1 MNKKVIQALASF
13 TFIVFCVFNLSAQ
26 NIWQAVDVNTLDT
39 KILQNRTDIPK
50 KEQFYK
56 LNLNSLKTILAD
68 APSRYSNSRSHVEIG
83 FPNAFGTIEN
93 FQIFNAPVID
103 ESLQDTYPELGSYI
117 GKSVENPSKIIRFSI
132 SENNFKAIALND
144 ENGTEYIEPVD
155 QRQLLFSVFNRNNL
169 PEGTDY
175 FECGFDDRGGDF
187 SRNVSNNFQRNA
199 SDGQMREYKLALGCT
214 QEYAGYHINQA
225 GLNDATDAQ
234 KKAAVLAVMNDLMT
248 RVNAV
253 YENELSLTMILV
265 PTNENVIFLSSPFLS
280 NNNLSNL
287 IDESQQFIDSFIG
300 SVYDIG
306 HMLCTGPGGLAQLNS
321 PCTPNKARGVS
332 GSGVPA
338 GIGFEGVLKHEIG
351 HQFGSRHTFNGNT
364 NACGNANQ
372 RDANSAYEPGS
383 GSTIMAYPGICGVQN
398 VQNNRDLYFH
408 QRSLEAIW
416 TNISVGTSS
425 ACPNLVS
432 SGNSSPIANAGPN
445 YNIPIGTPYKLTGSS
460 TDNDGSETHTYS
472 WEQYDLGPAG
482 VPSATTAE
490 GPLVRSFFPSASP
503 VRYVPRLSNIIT
515 SGASNVQWEQ
525 LPVVERAINYRF
537 TVRDNDT
544 RGGNNAF
551 DEMTINTV
559 ASGFFR
565 VTSQNIL
572 NLVYEVGSSQTI
584 SWDVGGTTQSGINTT
599 NVNILLSI
607 DGGQNFDIVLA
618 SNTPNDGSEVVT
630 MPNVVA
636 TQCRIMVEAVG
647 NIFFNVNNRAFQI
660 QEQLSINDDTLA
672 ANFKIYP
679 NPSDGNF
686 EIQLLNTSGETIS
699 LQLFDLKGRVVY
711 TDLVKESGKINRSIA
726 INNLSTGVYLLKVFE
741 GNRQVTKKVVIQ

>member
-1 MNKKVIQALASF
+1 MNKKVTQALASF
-13 TFIVFCVFNLSAQ
+13 TFIVFCVFTISAQ
-26 NIWQAVDVNTLDT
+26 NIWQAVDTNTLDA
-39 KILQNRTDIPK
+39 KILQNRPDLPI

-56 LNLNSLKTILAD
+56 LNLNRLKTLLAD
-68 APSRYSNSRSHVEIG
+68 APSRSSNARSHVEIG
-83 FPNAFGTIEN
+83 FPNAFGKIEK

-103 ESLQDTYPELGSYI
+103 ESLQEVYPELGSYI
-117 GKSVENPSKIIRFSI
+117 GKSLENPSKIIRFSI
-132 SENNFKAIALND
+132 SENSFKAISLND
-144 ENGTEYIEPVD
+144 ETGTEYIEPAIKE
-155 QRQLLFSVFNRNNL
+155 QLVFSVFNRKNL

-175 FECGFDDRGGDF
+175 FECGFDDDGLDF
-187 SRNVSNNFQRNA
+187 NRNFGSSFERNA
-199 SDGQMREYKLALGCT
+199 NDGQMREYKLAMGCT
-214 QEYAGYHINQA
+214 EEYAAFHVNQA

-234 KKAAVLAVMNDLMT
+234 KKAAVLVVMNDLMT

-253 YENELSLTMILV
+253 YENEVSLTMILV

-280 NNNLSNL
+280 NNNLTNL
-287 IDESQQFIDSFIG
+287 ISESQQFIDAFIG
-300 SVYDIG
+300 TVYDIG

-321 PCTPNKARGVS
+321 PCTSNKARGVS

-364 NACGNANQ
+364 NACGNPNQ
-372 RDANSAYEPGS
+372 RDPNSAYEPGS

-416 TNISVGTSS
+416 ANISAGTGS

-460 TDNDGSETHTYS
+460 ADPDGTETHTYS
-472 WEQYDLGPAG
+472 WEQYDLGPSG

-490 GPLVRSFFPSASP
+490 GPLVRSFLPSASP

-525 LPVVERAINYRF
+525 LPVLARVINYRF

-565 VTSQNIL
+565 VTSQNTL
-572 NLVYEVGSSQTI
+572 NLVYEGGSDQTV
-584 SWDVGGTTQSGINTT
+584 SWDVAGTTGSGINTS

-607 DGGQNFDIVLA
+607 DGGQNFNIVLA
-618 SNTPNDGSEVVT
+618 SNTPNDGTEVVT

-647 NIFFNVNNRAFQI
+647 NIFFNVNNRTFQI

-672 ANFKIYP
+672 ANFRIYP

-686 EIQLLNTSGETIS
+686 EIQLLNTSGETIN

-711 TDLVKESGKINRSIA
+711 TDIVKESGEISRSISV
-726 INNLSTGVYLLKVFE
+726 NNLSTGVYLLKVSE
-741 GNRQVTKKVVIQ
+741 GNKQVTKKVVIQ

>member
-1 MNKKVIQALASF
+1 MNKKVSQALASF
-13 TFIVFCVFNLSAQ
+13 TFIVFCVFTISAQ
-26 NIWQAVDVNTLDT
+26 NIWQAVDANTLDN
-39 KILQNRTDIPK
+39 KVLQNRTDLPVE
-50 KEQFYK
+50 EQFFK
-56 LNLNSLKTILAD
+56 LNLNRLKTLLAD
-68 APSRYSNSRSHVEIG
+68 APSRYSKSKSRVEIG
-83 FPNAFGTIEN
+83 FPNTLGTIEN

-117 GKSVENPSKIIRFSI
+117 GKSLENPSKIIRFSI
-132 SENNFKAIALND
+132 SENNFKAITLND
-144 ENGTEYIEPVD
+144 ENGTEYIEPAIKE
-155 QRQLLFSVFNRNNL
+155 QLVFSVFNRKNL

-175 FECGFDDRGGDF
+175 FECGFDDDGLNF
-187 SRNVSNNFQRNA
+187 NRNFGSSFERNA
-199 SDGQMREYKLALGCT
+199 NDGQMREFRLALGCT
-214 QEYAGYHINQA
+214 EQYAAYHVNRA
-225 GLNDATDAQ
+225 DLNSGTDAQ

-253 YENELSLTMILV
+253 YENDIALTMIIV

-280 NNNLSNL
+280 NNNFGDL
-287 IDESQQFIDSFIG
+287 INQSQQFIDAFIG

-306 HMLCTGPGGLAQLNS
+306 HMLNTGPGGLAQLNS
-321 PCTPNKARGVS
+321 PCTPNKARGVT

-338 GIGFEGVLKHEIG
+338 GIGFEGILMHEMG
-351 HQFGSRHTFNGNT
+351 HQYGSRHTFNGD
-364 NACGNANQ
+364 AGSCGNSGQ
-372 RDANSAYEPGS
+372 RDSNSAYEPGS

-408 QRSLEAIW
+408 QRSLEAMW
-416 TNISVGTSS
+416 ANISAGTGST
-425 ACPNLVS
+425 CPNLVP
-432 SGNSSPIANAGPN
+432 SGNSSPIADAGPN

-460 TDNDGSETHTYS
+460 ADPDGTETHTYS
-472 WEQYDLGPAG
+472 WEQYDLGPSG
-482 VPSATTAE
+482 VPSATTAV
-490 GPLVRSFFPSASP
+490 GPLVRSFLPSASP

-525 LPVVERAINYRF
+525 LPVLARDINYRF

-551 DEMTINTV
+551 DEMRINTV

-565 VTSQNIL
+565 VTSQNTL
-572 NLVYEVGSSQTI
+572 NLVYEGGSNQTI
-584 SWDVGGTTQSGINTT
+584 LWDVAGTTGSGINTS

-630 MPNVVA
+630 MPNVTA

-660 QEQLSINDDTLA
+660 QEKLSITDNTLS
-672 ANFKIYP
+672 ANLRIFP

-686 EIQLLNTSGETIS
+686 EIQLLNTSGETIN

-711 TDLVKESGKINRSIA
+711 TDIVKESGEISRAVSV
-726 INNLSTGVYLLKVFE
+726 NNLSTGVYLLKVSE
-741 GNRQVTKKVVIQ
+741 GNKQITKKVVIQ